1 MKPLKA
7 KLKKK
12 MTIAGSP
19 PWREEGG
26 LAQWRGEEEM
36 LGDFSLEPILNL
48 VIVIS
53 LVTFLISGDIAC
65 GSLPLKYKYVS
76 EPTLDRGRRRRRG
89 RASFL
94 GFFGRLRL
102 NDDWRWGGGKVRP
115 VTIIT
120 LMVVMM
126 MMAMMVK
133 MISNLL
139 LGVGEGIGSVGWA
152 GGFFDG
158 LGGAGGTLTFEIN

>member
-1 MKPLKA
+1 M
-7 KLKKK
+7 
-12 MTIAGSP
+12 
-19 PWREEGG
+19 
-26 LAQWRGEEEM
+26 
-36 LGDFSLEPILNL
+36 
-48 VIVIS
+48 
-53 LVTFLISGDIAC
+53 
-65 GSLPLKYKYVS
+65 S

-126 MMAMMVK
+126 MMMMAMMVK

-139 LGVGEGIGSVGWA
+139 LGVGEGIGSVGWD

>member
-1 MKPLKA
+1 M
-7 KLKKK
+7 
-12 MTIAGSP
+12 
-19 PWREEGG
+19 
-26 LAQWRGEEEM
+26 
-36 LGDFSLEPILNL
+36 
-48 VIVIS
+48 
-53 LVTFLISGDIAC
+53 
-65 GSLPLKYKYVS
+65 S

-120 LMVVMM
+120 LMVVVMM
-126 MMAMMVK
+126 MMLAMKVNMFF
-133 MISNLL
+133 NLL
-139 LGVGEGIGSVGWA
+139 LGVGEGIGSVGWD

-158 LGGAGGTLTFEIN
+158 LGGAGGTLLFEVNLHSVGKRSDKRTPHLMDLARRGFF